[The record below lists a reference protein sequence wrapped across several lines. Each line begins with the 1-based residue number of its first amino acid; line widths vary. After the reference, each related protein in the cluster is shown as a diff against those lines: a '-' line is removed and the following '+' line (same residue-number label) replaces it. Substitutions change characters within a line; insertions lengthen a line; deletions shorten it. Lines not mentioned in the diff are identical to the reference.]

1 MSGVTRIRVL
11 ERDGFRCCYCNE
23 VKAFEQLNVD
33 HVIPISR
40 GGRRRGW
47 TNVVTSCFKCN
58 EEKGDRTPQEA
69 GMVMHFQPFRPGH
82 LPPPPPPPRGAPL
95 AHARQ
100 HLTVTIADLS
110 AARRRQ
116 PRGAPLRPSCDCW
129 VVIHRDISARAFLRL
144 ASRKRRL
151 AEATLDH
158 LAQLNPHLTIA
169 GQLMPFVTGDEV
181 NVPPCWL
188 PFLVRLGFQSR
199 AA

>member
-11 ERDGFRCCYCNE
+11 ERDGFRCCYCNA
-23 VKAFEQLNVD
+23 VKPFEDLNVD
-33 HVIPISR
+33 HVVPVSR

-58 EEKGDRTPQEA
+58 EKKGDRTPQEA

-100 HLTVTIADLS
+100 HLTVTLADLA

-116 PRGAPLRPSCDCW
+116 PRGAPLRPASDSW
-129 VVIHRDISARAFLRL
+129 IVIRHDITARAFVRL
-144 ASRKRRL
+144 ASRKRSKS
-151 AEATLDH
+151 ESTLDH
-158 LAQLNPHLTIA
+158 IAQLNPHLTAA
-169 GQLMPFVTGDEV
+169 GQLMHLVAGDEV
-181 NVPPCWL
+181 NVPPGWL
-188 PFLVRLGFQSR
+188 PFLVSLGFRSR